1 MPSQVLLQQWT
12 KIYLGNGKEL
22 NDKESYRGS
31 LFLNVR
37 RGYIKKRKRELL
49 CGEDG
54 LKRDDLFLR
63 VEARIGKYCPLF

>member
-37 RGYIKKRKRELL
+37 RGYKKERKRELL

-54 LKRDDLFLR
+54 
-63 VEARIGKYCPLF
+63 